1 MPVVM
6 ITAAAG
12 MIGEGVSR
20 RLLKDGWTVVMTDIK
35 PDNLKKIAALVG
47 EPPQVETYT
56 LDVTDLAQV
65 QEVVGNILARHGRI
79 DGLVNI
85 AGGSTAIGV
94 PKMEFTEMPPEMW
107 DITIGVNFKGM
118 LNCTHTILPHMIGQK
133 KGVIVNTASGSGIR
147 GGPPHTHQR
156 GATTYCMIKGAVI
169 AFTQSLAQEVGP
181 HGIRVNCYA
190 PGNSPS
196 RWKSLEMIQEYQK
209 VEDAK
214 KKGSGRGSPLG
225 RILMNTDLA
234 NTVSFLMSDR
244 ASHVTGS
251 CIDMTGGIRLW

>member
-1 MPVVM
+1 MPIVL

-20 RLLKDGWTVVMTDIK
+20 RLLKDGWSVVMTDLK

-47 EPPQVETYT
+47 ASPQVTT
-56 LDVTDLAQV
+56 HPLDVTDLAQV
-65 QEVVGNILARHGRI
+65 EDVVGKVMAAHGRI

-94 PKMEFTEMPPEMW
+94 PKMEFTEMDPALW
-107 DITIGVNFKGM
+107 DITIGVNLKGT
-118 LNCTHTILPHMIGQK
+118 LNCTHTVLPHMIRQG
-133 KGVIVNTASGSGIR
+133 KGAIVNTASGSGIR

-156 GATTYCMIKGAVI
+156 GASTYCMVKGAIV

-181 HGIRVNCYA
+181 QGIRVNCYG

-196 RWKSLEMIQEYQK
+196 RWKSLEMIQEYQQ

-214 KKGSGRGSPLG
+214 KKGAGRGSPLG

-234 NTVSFLMSDR
+234 NTVAFLMSER